1 MELEST
7 DKIAMVYETL
17 NNIEIAISRQK
28 RNCFLHICLLT
39 GKK

>member
-17 NNIEIAISRQK
+17 NKTDHFAN
-28 RNCFLHICLLT
+28 NCRHF
-39 GKK
+39 GF